1 MYIRTAV
8 FKRMALAFLVSAVP
22 LALIMTAVQFGL
34 TGDGVPSIEIFT
46 LSVAVGLLVASF
58 TALPAMFAYSANAN
72 AIFASDPSSRRPVTR
87 VVTWGRSDALSPEQ
101 RAVAAVFARHLS
113 EWMPVQFLQSFLVI
127 LAVSAIQVPNIVQGD
142 TEPFFLVIAAI
153 IGVCLVVAIVLFV
166 VQYRAVRRYASAHA
180 RQ

>member
-1 MYIRTAV
+1 MMYIRTAV

-22 LALIMTAVQFGL
+22 LALIMTAVRFGL
-34 TGDGVPSIEIFT
+34 TGDVFSSLEIPM
-46 LSVAVGLLVASF
+46 LAIAVGLLVASF

-87 VVTWGRSDALSPEQ
+87 VVTWGRNDDLSPEQ
-101 RAVAAVFARHLS
+101 RPMAATFARQLS

-127 LAVSAIQVPNIVQGD
+127 LAVSLIQVPNIVSGD
-142 TEPFFLVIAAI
+142 TEPIFLVLAAI

-166 VQYRAVRRYASAHA
+166 VQYRTVRRYSAAHA
-180 RQ
+180 G